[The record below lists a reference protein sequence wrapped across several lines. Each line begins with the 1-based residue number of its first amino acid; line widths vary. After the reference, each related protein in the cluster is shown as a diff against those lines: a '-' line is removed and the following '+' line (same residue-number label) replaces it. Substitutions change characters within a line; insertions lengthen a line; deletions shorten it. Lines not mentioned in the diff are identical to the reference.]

1 MATYEMKQDQ
11 NQDQNQDQ
19 DKKTGLV
26 TKIATGA
33 IVAGVTALPM
43 AANAAAELNFTGA
56 SAELD
61 GAKTAILGIIGVL
74 IVIGGIV
81 LGWNTF
87 RRSAH

>member
-1 MATYEMKQDQ
+1 MATYEMKQD
-11 NQDQNQDQ
+11 QDQ

-33 IVAGVTALPM
+33 IAAGVTALPM
-43 AANAAAELNFTGA
+43 AANAASALDFTGA
-56 SAELD
+56 SAELE

>member
-11 NQDQNQDQ
+11 DQE

-43 AANAAAELNFTGA
+43 VANAASLDFTGA
-56 SAELD
+56 SAELE
-61 GAKTAILGIIGVL
+61 GAQTAIVGIIGVL

>member
-11 NQDQNQDQ
+11 DQ
-19 DKKTGLV
+19 DKKTSLA
-26 TKIATGA
+26 TKIATCA

-43 AANAAAELNFTGA
+43 AANAAASLDFTGA
-56 SAELD
+56 SAELE
-61 GAKTAILGIIGVL
+61 GAKTAIIGIIGML

-81 LGWNTF
+81 LGWTTF

>member
-11 NQDQNQDQ
+11 DQE

-33 IVAGVTALPM
+33 IAAGVTALPM
-43 AANAAAELNFTGA
+43 VANAAELDFTGA

-61 GAKTAILGIIGVL
+61 GAKTAIVGIIGVL

>member
-11 NQDQNQDQ
+11 DQDQDQ

-43 AANAAAELNFTGA
+43 AANAANLDFTGA

-61 GAKTAILGIIGVL
+61 GAKTAIVGIIGVL

>member
-11 NQDQNQDQ
+11 DQ
-19 DKKTGLV
+19 DKKTSLA

-43 AANAAAELNFTGA
+43 AANAAASLDFTGA
-56 SAELD
+56 SAELE
-61 GAKTAILGIIGVL
+61 GAKTAIIGIIGML

-81 LGWNTF
+81 LGWHTF

>member
-11 NQDQNQDQ
+11 DK

-43 AANAAAELNFTGA
+43 VANAAELDFTGA
-56 SAELD
+56 SAELE
-61 GAKTAILGIIGVL
+61 GAQTAIVGIIGVL

-81 LGWNTF
+81 LGWHTF

>member
-11 NQDQNQDQ
+11 DQE

-43 AANAAAELNFTGA
+43 AANAAASLDFTGA
-56 SAELD
+56 SAELE
-61 GAKTAILGIIGVL
+61 GAQTAIVGIIGVL

>member
-11 NQDQNQDQ
+11 DQ
-19 DKKTGLV
+19 DKKTSLA

-43 AANAAAELNFTGA
+43 AANAAASLDFTGA
-56 SAELD
+56 SAELE
-61 GAKTAILGIIGVL
+61 GAKTAIIGIIGML

-81 LGWNTF
+81 LGWTTF

>member
-11 NQDQNQDQ
+11 DQDQDQ

-43 AANAAAELNFTGA
+43 VANAAELDFTGA
-56 SAELD
+56 SAELE
-61 GAKTAILGIIGVL
+61 GAKTAIVGIIGVL

-81 LGWNTF
+81 LGWHTF

>member
-11 NQDQNQDQ
+11 DQDQ

-33 IVAGVTALPM
+33 IAAGVTALPM
-43 AANAAAELNFTGA
+43 VANAAELDFTGA
-56 SAELD
+56 SAELE

-81 LGWNTF
+81 LGWTTF